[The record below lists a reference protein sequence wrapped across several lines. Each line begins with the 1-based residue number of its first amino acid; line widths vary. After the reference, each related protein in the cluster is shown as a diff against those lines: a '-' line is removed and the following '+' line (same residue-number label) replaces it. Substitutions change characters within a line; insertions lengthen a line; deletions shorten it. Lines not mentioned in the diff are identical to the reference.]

1 MEGRDMEDPLRV
13 LIVDHHLEDRR
24 IAEHLLT
31 DYDLDFSWRC
41 VASPRELRQV
51 AADFDPNIVLCTA
64 DMSMTSRHALLDALR
79 LLCAQTPVILVSSV
93 REMDP
98 SAVRNTTAPF
108 PNAVRPSLEEACD
121 HAVPDAAPSQY
132 GEDIVHLRRCFS
144 SLLESS
150 SNPAVMSNADGW
162 ITHANTSACRGLD
175 GPSERS
181 IGTLLSAPFEQQLR
195 CSNRIDVSQGPN
207 QRDDC
212 SSVPVAVAPHSALAG
227 HGVHGLAYFDAWT
240 HHPTLIHVHDL
251 IRCVT
256 GRKDDSCTASALVA
270 LNLDSLR
277 IPEERLPQATGA
289 DMQSE
294 VARHGSIVRI
304 APDDFLLVLPPLSS
318 AGEAAIIAH
327 RVLESIAQ
335 IRLTA
340 DLCHPATGAPDI
352 VSVPTNGRPF
362 ERDLIPAGASMP
374 HSDLHRRD
382 RRLSNAIVEPRTV
395 AKEHLQLGVNLGDAI
410 QRHALSIQYQPQF
423 ELHSGRGCGVEA
435 LARWTLSTGQLI
447 APSVFIPL
455 AERLGMI
462 HALGAWVLKSA
473 CETAYAWCSRDAQ
486 RTTLSVNVSAHQI
499 NEEFCTVIGRTLK
512 ESRFP
517 AKHLELEI
525 TESALVGNTEVT
537 IECLKEW
544 KRLGVQIAVD
554 DFGTGYSS
562 LNYLSRLPVDR
573 LKLDQSLIQRMTL
586 DAKSKTVMRSIISL
600 GADLGIDVI
609 AEGVETE
616 HQFQML
622 EDLGC
627 PRVQGYLLGRPMP
640 PKQAQL
646 ALRKAWGNRP
656 GPRPVFRPT
665 RVAAGECLVQ

>member
-1 MEGRDMEDPLRV
+1 M
-13 LIVDHHLEDRR
+13 
-24 IAEHLLT
+24 
-31 DYDLDFSWRC
+31 DL
-41 VASPRELRQV
+41 
-51 AADFDPNIVLCTA
+51 
-64 DMSMTSRHALLDALR
+64 
-79 LLCAQTPVILVSSV
+79 
-93 REMDP
+93 
-98 SAVRNTTAPF
+98 SAVRNTTTPF
-108 PNAVRPSLEEACD
+108 HEAVTPSLEEACD
-121 HAVPDAAPSQY
+121 HSVPEAAAPQY
-132 GEDIVHLRRCFS
+132 GQDIVHLRRCFS

-162 ITHANTSACRGLD
+162 ITHANTSACHGLD
-175 GPSERS
+175 GSSERS
-181 IGTLLSAPFEQQLR
+181 IGTLLSAPFDQTSR
-195 CSNRIDVSQGPN
+195 SSNRLDVSQDPTRRNDG
-207 QRDDC
+207 
-212 SSVPVAVAPHSALAG
+212 SAAPVAVAPHSALPG
-227 HGVHGLAYFDAWT
+227 QGVHGLAYFDAWT

-251 IRCVT
+251 IRSVT

-270 LNLDSLR
+270 SNLDSLR
-277 IPEERLPQATGA
+277 IPEESLHQAAGA

-294 VARHGSIVRI
+294 VARYGSIVRV

-318 AGEAAIIAH
+318 AGEAAITAH
-327 RVLESIAQ
+327 GVLDSIAQ
-335 IRLTA
+335 TRL
-340 DLCHPATGAPDI
+340 DGP
-352 VSVPTNGRPF
+352 PF
-362 ERDLIPAGASMP
+362 ESDPVPAGASMP
-374 HSDLHRRD
+374 HSDLHRQD
-382 RRLSNAIVEPRTV
+382 RRLSQAIAEPKAV
-395 AKEHLQLGVNLGDAI
+395 SKEHLQLGATLGDAI

-435 LARWTLSTGQLI
+435 LARWTLSTGQVI

-455 AERLGMI
+455 AERVGMI

-499 NEEFCTVIGRTLK
+499 DEEFCAIIGRTLK

-525 TESALVGNTEVT
+525 TESALVGNTELT
-537 IECLKEW
+537 IECLKQW
-544 KRLGVQIAVD
+544 KRLGLQIAVD

-586 DAKSKTVMRSIISL
+586 DTKSKTVMRSIIAL

-616 HQFQML
+616 QQLQML

-640 PKQAQL
+640 PKQAQI

-656 GPRPVFRPT
+656 GPSPAFRPT
-665 RVAAGECLVQ
+665 RVAVGECLVQ